1 MEATIQLEHVRVE
14 NLFGRLTYE
23 VDFKTG
29 SNVSIVLAPNGCGKT
44 SLFKLISFIF
54 NPDFDGFN
62 FARKIPFSRCVCS
75 LANGCFVELV
85 REERA
90 CVDEGSTVGPRVNL
104 ELRIHG
110 NKKRMRKYEYLKAD
124 QRRFMHYYDR
134 RVIWRHDVVCDQ
146 EDFFDNPRFREEALH
161 RFTFISE
168 EVVKILSDNGC
179 GLSVNFICAD
189 RLHSSSGSMHSARRR
204 EDGDDKGQDP
214 LAKIQN
220 EVRQLYGQIVEK
232 YNMLQQQM
240 KDALPKMYLKQS
252 AAKEM
257 GYEAFKERWVTY
269 VEKIE
274 KFCSIGLLSSNKTIL
289 AMNELEAAYKKKA
302 TFLEVYLEA
311 FERTLAPLED
321 HYGRLKLF
329 CDIINRRNHVT
340 NKQLRYGD
348 RGLVM
353 TMGKEPL
360 SLEWLSSGEKNDL
373 VMFYN
378 LIFRTSE
385 KGLVLIDEPE
395 ISLHVEWKIEYLENL
410 LRICELNKLQAI
422 VATHSPSI
430 VNGRFELYANM
441 EKNDAK

>member
-1 MEATIQLEHVRVE
+1 MKATIQLEHVRIE
-14 NLFGRLTYE
+14 NLFGRLTYDI
-23 VDFKTG
+23 DFKTG

-54 NPDFDGFN
+54 NPDFEGFN
-62 FARKIPFSRCVCS
+62 FARKIPFSHCACS
-75 LANGCFVELV
+75 LSNGCVVELV
-85 REERA
+85 RTERERA
-90 CVDEGSTVGPRVNL
+90 SAELSMEPRIDLVL
-104 ELRIHG
+104 QIRR
-110 NKKRMRKYEYLKAD
+110 NKKRVCKYAFLKEDQKRIMRYYE
-124 QRRFMHYYDR
+124 RRY
-134 RVIWRHDVVCDQ
+134 VVCEQ
-146 EDFFDNPRFREEALH
+146 EDFFENPRFREEALH
-161 RFTFISE
+161 RFAFISE
-168 EVVKILSDNGC
+168 EVIKMLSDNGC
-179 GLSVNFICAD
+179 GLAVNFICAD
-189 RLHSSSGSMHSARRR
+189 RLHSSAGSTLLSRRH
-204 EDGDDKGQDP
+204 EENVDKGQDP
-214 LAKIQN
+214 LAKIQS
-220 EVRQLYGQIVEK
+220 EVRHLYGQIIEQ
-232 YNMLQQQM
+232 YNMRQQQM

-252 AAKEM
+252 VEKM
-257 GYEAFKERWVTY
+257 GYEAFKERWMTY
-269 VEKIE
+269 VKNIE

-289 AMNELEAAYKKKA
+289 AMNELETAYHKKS

-311 FERTLAPLED
+311 FEQTLAPLEE

-329 CDIINRRNHVT
+329 CDIINRRNQVT

-353 TMGKEPL
+353 TMDKEPL

-385 KGLVLIDEPE
+385 NGLVLIDEPE

-430 VNGRFELYANM
+430 VNGRFDLYAKM
-441 EKNDAK
+441 EKKDAQ

>member
-1 MEATIQLEHVRVE
+1 MKATIQLEHVCIE

-23 VDFKTG
+23 IDFKTS

-62 FARKIPFSRCVCS
+62 FARKIPFSHCACS
-75 LANGCFVELV
+75 LTNGCVVELV
-85 REERA
+85 RTERKRA
-90 CVDEGSTVGPRVNL
+90 NAELSMDPRIDLVL
-104 ELRIHG
+104 QIYR
-110 NKKRMRKYEYLKAD
+110 NKKRVCKYAYLKED
-124 QRRFMHYYDR
+124 QKRIMRYYERRY
-134 RVIWRHDVVCDQ
+134 VVCEQ
-146 EDFFDNPRFREEALH
+146 EDFFENPRFREEALH
-161 RFTFISE
+161 RFAFISE
-168 EVVKILSDNGC
+168 EVVKMLSDYDC
-179 GLSVNFICAD
+179 GLAVNFICAD
-189 RLHSSSGSMHSARRR
+189 RLHSSSGSTLSSRRH
-204 EDGDDKGQDP
+204 EENSDKGQDP
-214 LAKIQN
+214 LAKIQS
-220 EVRQLYGQIVEK
+220 EVRHLYGQIIEQ
-232 YNMLQQQM
+232 YNMRQQQM

-252 AAKEM
+252 VEKL
-257 GYEAFKERWVTY
+257 GYEAFKERWMTY
-269 VEKIE
+269 VKNIE
-274 KFCSIGLLSSNKTIL
+274 KFCSIGLLPSNKTIL
-289 AMNELEAAYKKKA
+289 AMNELETAYNKKS

-311 FERTLAPLED
+311 FEQTLSPLEE

-329 CDIINRRNHVT
+329 CDIINRRNQVT

-353 TMGKEPL
+353 TMDQEPL

-385 KGLVLIDEPE
+385 NGLVLIDEPE

-430 VNGRFELYANM
+430 VNGRFDLYANM
-441 EKNDAK
+441 EKKDAQ